1 MTIFAKL
8 GTPYDVTSYGN
19 PSTLILDNT
28 RDGGLDVKFFVL
40 ERIIKDPNYLI

>member
-19 PSTLILDNT
+19 PSTLILVNT
-28 RDGGLDVKFFVL
+28 RDGGLDVKLFSFL
-40 ERIIKDPNYLI
+40 TGL